1 MTEPR
6 IIKRDD
12 IFGVFE
18 VQRDRKKKVIFCIPI
33 TKGAAWETK
42 DEPPQPHPQCV
53 QSLRNSLPL
62 IVEAGWDEGFT
73 RTIGNPYISGAR
85 ADMTRQALDVIRSNE
100 DVIIYIDY
108 DLSWDPP
115 DLLKLLETEGD
126 VIAGTYRTK
135 EDGEHYMGAIMT
147 NPVDFTPAVRA
158 DGCIRAMAA
167 PAGFLKVTAA
177 AIDKFMIHYPEL
189 NFGPSYRLTPD
200 LFHHGAHQRM
210 WWGEDYAFC
219 RNWQEAGGEV
229 WIVPDLN
236 LNHWSGEKVWKGN
249 FHRYLMEQPG
259 GSLDPARQGEL
270 EHVNA

>member
-18 VQRDRKKKVIFCIPI
+18 VKRDRKKKVIFCIPI
-33 TKGAAWETK
+33 TKGAAWEMK

-53 QSLRNSLPL
+53 KSLRASLPL
-62 IVEAGWDEGFT
+62 ITEAGWDEGFT

-108 DLSWDPP
+108 DLSWEPP

-126 VIAGTYRTK
+126 VVAGTYRTK

-147 NPVDFTPAVRA
+147 DPVSFVPTTRA

-177 AIDKFMIHYPEL
+177 AIDRFMIHYPEL

-200 LFHHGAHQRM
+200 LFHHGAHKRM

-219 RNWQEAGGEV
+219 RNWQELGGEV

-236 LNHWSGEKVWKGN
+236 LDHWSGDKVWKGN
-249 FHRYLMEQPG
+249 FHNYLRRQPG
-259 GSLDPARQGEL
+259 GDLDPERQKE
-270 EHVNA
+270 EVCA